1 MTKNI
6 QLENSKIDHV
16 PTESANGAGFL
27 HIKIPINHK
36 LRLDLMIHKKGTGV
50 YFYWINSKG
59 LQNYLE

>member
-36 LRLDLMIHKKGTGV
+36 LRLDLMIYKKGTGV
-50 YFYWINSKG
+50 YFY
-59 LQNYLE
+59 